1 MEVDGIR
8 SSSDNPSGSKSGVS
22 PGQRPSYVD
31 FSSTSG
37 LYPSLQP
44 FDERVIKR
52 LDSELFNETAST
64 EEHSVADATAED
76 EKLKTFLRI
85 RPVSVQIDNARQVIA
100 VQDCQTIVAFS
111 NPKNTHTFQHDRSRK
126 QTEFKFTK
134 VLGPEC
140 GQSTVFEECVTPVIE
155 KFLKNE
161 NCLIFSYGATNSGKT
176 YTMQGH
182 GTEYG
187 IIPRTLDAI
196 FTRINDRQYKV
207 GNIRPHL
214 YEAFLH
220 LNPSEVDLLYEKR
233 DRVITEASIKQEL
246 MHSYRLSTS
255 GFSDKSG
262 MTVDIIGGGGH
273 TFDLCNLHSDS
284 TLYSVWVSYAELYNE
299 RVYDLLDN
307 TTFSKSKRRKEL
319 KLMQDR
325 NGFVYVKDLTEF
337 PVTSDE
343 EAYKLFLAGRKN
355 LQFAATQMNMHS
367 SRSHSFFTIRVVSLG
382 IGDGLVPYPKTVHR
396 LTFCDLAGMERANQ
410 TENEGFRLKE
420 SGTINNSLTVLLKVI
435 RLLREKQLHGKHGV
449 GMIETIPF
457 RDSKLTH
464 IFKSYLTSST
474 HVCMVVNVNPDPFV
488 AESTLQVLQNSAIAS
503 NVIVYRPIDMAV
515 PQHVPDFGPQ
525 GKVIGKPPL
534 PPGSVRRRDSDDSSA
549 QTSSRFSTASEADE
563 YEMTT
568 VVAPKTLAQKL
579 AMLEME
585 NARLR
590 DQLAHSEMEKQKIRE
605 DMLKMIV
612 EERIL
617 WSNRLQQRM
626 LTEENLNRR
635 RLSLMKHEV
644 MLSPA
649 SRCGRCSPPTADM
662 EDIDETFEEENEDS
676 NEDDSDK
683 EN

>member
-1 MEVDGIR
+1 MEADGVI
-8 SSSDNPSGSKSGVS
+8 SSSSGNLTGSVS
-22 PGQRPSYVD
+22 PNQRPSYVD
-31 FSSTSG
+31 FASTSG
-37 LYPSLQP
+37 LYPSVQP

-52 LDSELFNETAST
+52 LDPELFDETHCS
-64 EEHSVADATAED
+64 EENLVADVTAED

-85 RPVSVQIDNARQVIA
+85 RPISIRIDDARKVIA
-100 VQDCQTIVAFS
+100 IQDSQTVVAYS
-111 NPKNTHTFQHDRSRK
+111 NLKNTKFSQERNRR

-140 GQSTVFEECVTPVIE
+140 GQSDVFYECVTSLVE
-155 KFLKNE
+155 KFLKSE

-196 FTRINDRQYKV
+196 FNRINERQYKV

-220 LNPSEVDLLYEKR
+220 LNPSEVDTLYEKR
-233 DRVITEASIKQEL
+233 NLVIQEASIKQEL
-246 MHSYRLSTS
+246 MTSYRLSTS

-262 MTVDIIGGGGH
+262 ATVDLVGGGQL
-273 TFDLCNLHSDS
+273 FDPNNMHSDS

-307 TTFSKSKRRKEL
+307 STFSKSKRRKEL

-382 IGDGLVPYPKTVHR
+382 IGDGLIPYPKTVHR

-435 RLLREKQLHGKHGV
+435 RLLREKQMHGKHGI

-503 NVIVYRPIDMAV
+503 NVIVFKPIDINM
-515 PQHVPDFGPQ
+515 PQYVPDFGEPI
-525 GKVIGKPPL
+525 KCLGKPPL
-534 PPGSVRRRDSDDSSA
+534 PRSSIGMSSTRSSEWHSSRSSPAPTSTDSDA
-549 QTSSRFSTASEADE
+549 EE
-563 YEMTT
+563 YEATT
-568 VVAPKTLAQKL
+568 VVAPKTMAQKV
-579 AMLEME
+579 AMLELE
-585 NARLR
+585 VVRLKGL
-590 DQLAHSEMEKQKIRE
+590 LAQSELEKQKIRE
-605 DMLKMIV
+605 DMLKMICD
-612 EERIL
+612 ERVL
-617 WSNRLQQRM
+617 WKYVVYINYYQIRI
-626 LTEENLNRR
+626 T
-635 RLSLMKHEV
+635 K
-644 MLSPA
+644 A
-649 SRCGRCSPPTADM
+649 
-662 EDIDETFEEENEDS
+662 
-676 NEDDSDK
+676 
-683 EN
+683 